1 MCRETERESAGASV
15 ALSLPVSAPGL
26 FASKATGDVLEFLAT
41 RPDESYTLSELAR
54 RVGHSKS
61 TVRRAVEPLV
71 ESGLLVD
78 DPAENTRLLSINSE
92 RVSLPSDPVTRI
104 PQAEFHAPVRAAVDR
119 LRSELDGVVRT
130 VVYGSVA
137 RGTADRRSDIDLWTL
152 VETDR
157 AVNQRRANEIRVEL
171 ESRRFDGERYAF
183 DIDVEC
189 VDSVPAYAENVRQIL
204 DEGVPV
210 DGIDKIYEIE
220 ERLHEPDG

>member
-1 MCRETERESAGASV
+1 MCQETERGPAGTSV
-15 ALSLPVSAPGL
+15 ALALPVSAPTL

-41 RPDESYTLSELAR
+41 RPDESYTLSELSQ
-54 RVGHSKS
+54 RVGHNKS
-61 TVRRAVEPLV
+61 TVGRAVDPLV
-71 ESGLLVD
+71 ENGLLVD
-78 DPAENTRLLSINSE
+78 DPTGNARLLSIDSE
-92 RVSLPSDPVTRI
+92 RVSLPSDPVTRV

-119 LRSELDGVVRT
+119 LRSELDGVVGT

-157 AVNQRRANEIRVEL
+157 AANQRRANEIRVEL

-210 DGIDKIYEIE
+210 DGIDKIYQVEK
-220 ERLHEPDG
+220 RLHEPDG

>member
-1 MCRETERESAGASV
+1 V
-15 ALSLPVSAPGL
+15 ALALPVSAPTL

-41 RPDESYTLSELAR
+41 RPDESYTLSELSQ
-54 RVGHSKS
+54 RVGHNKS
-61 TVRRAVEPLV
+61 TVGRAVDPLV
-71 ESGLLVD
+71 ENGLLVD
-78 DPAENTRLLSINSE
+78 DPTGNARLLSIDSE
-92 RVSLPSDPVTRI
+92 RVSLPSDPVTRV
-104 PQAEFHAPVRAAVDR
+104 PQTEFHAPVRAAVDR
-119 LRSELDGVVRT
+119 LRSELDGVIGT

-157 AVNQRRANEIRVEL
+157 AANQRRANEIRVEL

-189 VDSVPAYAENVRQIL
+189 ADSVPAYAESVRQIL

-210 DGIDKIYEIE
+210 DGIDKIYEVE
-220 ERLHEPDG
+220 KRLHEPDG